1 MKKLE
6 VNAIKMFLREPVIE
20 FNRPD
25 GGRSIKT
32 ISLLDEEEVNLTKDV
47 ITTRVL
53 PKLNFE
59 KDRVVRKSNRDED
72 FATKL
77 NRIISQ
83 REDLTDKQIAARAG
97 MSLRYFRKLK
107 NGESKNPSLNKIY
120 KLADALECDATEL
133 V

>member
-1 MKKLE
+1 MKKIL
-6 VNAIKMFLREPVIE
+6 IIMFV
-20 FNRPD
+20 
-25 GGRSIKT
+25 
-32 ISLLDEEEVNLTKDV
+32 LLMCSGCYYVKD
-47 ITTRVL
+47 
-53 PKLNFE
+53 
-59 KDRVVRKSNRDED
+59 KDKVVKKSNRNED

-97 MSLRYFRKLK
+97 ISARYLSKLRSGK
-107 NGESKNPSLNKIY
+107 SKNPTLKTIY

>member
-32 ISLLDEEEVNLTKDV
+32 ISLLDDEEINLTKDV

-59 KDRVVRKSNRDED
+59 KDKVVKKSNRDED

-97 MSLRYFRKLK
+97 ISARYLSKLRS
-107 NGESKNPSLNKIY
+107 GESKNPTLKTIY
-120 KLADALECDATEL
+120 KLADALECDAAEL

>member
-6 VNAIKMFLREPVIE
+6 VNAIKMFLREPTVE

-32 ISLLDEEEVNLTKDV
+32 ISLLDEEEINLTKDV
-47 ITTRVL
+47 INTRIL

-59 KDRVVRKSNRDED
+59 KGQTVKKSNRTET
-72 FATKL
+72 FADKL

-83 REDLTDKQIAARAG
+83 REYLTQIQIATRAG
-97 MSLRYFRKLK
+97 ISERYLRDLIKGKLD
-107 NGESKNPSLNKIY
+107 NPSLKVIY
-120 KLADALECDATEL
+120 GLADALECDAVEL
-133 V
+133 I

>member
-6 VNAIKMFLREPVIE
+6 VNSIKMFLREPVIE

-47 ITTRVL
+47 IITKVL
-53 PKLNFE
+53 PKLNLE
-59 KDRVVRKSNRDED
+59 KDVIVRKSKDEES

-83 REDLTDKQIAARAG
+83 REDLTNKQIAARAAI
-97 MSLRYFRKLK
+97 SERYLIYLRSGKNDNPTLK
-107 NGESKNPSLNKIY
+107 IIKR
-120 KLADALECDATEL
+120 LAEALECDVVEL
-133 V
+133 L

>member
-6 VNAIKMFLREPVIE
+6 VNVIKFFLREPVVE

-32 ISLLDEEEVNLTKDV
+32 ISLLDDEEINLTKDV
-47 ITTRVL
+47 ISTRLL

-59 KDRVVRKSNRDED
+59 KGQTVKKSNRTED

-83 REDLTDKQIAARAG
+83 REYLTEKQIAARAA
-97 MSLRYFRKLK
+97 MSVRYLRKLR
-107 NGESKNPSLNKIY
+107 NGENKNPTLKMIY
-120 KLADALECDATEL
+120 RLADALECDAVEL
-133 V
+133 I

>member
-6 VNAIKMFLREPVIE
+6 VNAIKLFLKEPVIE
-20 FNRPD
+20 FSRPD

-32 ISLLDEEEVNLTKDV
+32 ISLLDKEEIDLTTDV
-47 ITTRVL
+47 IITSVL

-59 KDRVVRKSNRDED
+59 KSKIIRKSLNDED

-83 REDLTDKQIAARAG
+83 REYLTNKQIAARA
-97 MSLRYFRKLK
+97 SITERYLIKLR
-107 NGESKNPSLNKIY
+107 NGKSTNPSLKVIH
-120 KLADALECDATEL
+120 KLAEALECDATEL

>member
-32 ISLLDEEEVNLTKDV
+32 ISLLDDEEINLTKDV

-59 KDRVVRKSNRDED
+59 KDKVVKKSNRDED

-97 MSLRYFRKLK
+97 MSVRYLSKLRS
-107 NGESKNPSLNKIY
+107 GESKNPTLKKIY
-120 KLADALECDATEL
+120 KLADALECDAAEL

>member
-6 VNAIKMFLREPVIE
+6 VNVIKFFLREPVVE

-32 ISLLDEEEVNLTKDV
+32 ISLLDDEEINLTRDV
-47 ITTRVL
+47 ITTRL
-53 PKLNFE
+53 IPKLNFE
-59 KDRVVRKSNRDED
+59 KGQTVKKSNRTED

-83 REDLTDKQIAARAG
+83 REYLTEKQIAARAA
-97 MSLRYFRKLK
+97 MSERYLRKLR
-107 NGESKNPSLNKIY
+107 NGENKNPTLKMIY
-120 KLADALECDATEL
+120 RLADALECDAVEL
-133 V
+133 I

>member
-32 ISLLDEEEVNLTKDV
+32 ISLLDEEEINLTKDV
-47 ITTRVL
+47 ITTKVL

-59 KDRVVRKSNRDED
+59 KGSVVKKSNRSED

-97 MSLRYFRKLK
+97 MSARYLAKLR
-107 NGESKNPSLNKIY
+107 NGESKNPTLKKIY
-120 KLADALECDATEL
+120 RLADALECDAAEL

>member
-32 ISLLDEEEVNLTKDV
+32 ISLLDEEEINLTKDV

-59 KDRVVRKSNRDED
+59 KDKVVKKSNRDED

-120 KLADALECDATEL
+120 KLADALECDAAEL